1 MKIQYNK
8 KRQNYNLAFGIV
20 WAIIGLVSISYGE
33 ENKIGDYLFLL
44 ASILYFGLYF
54 YERTNQYITI
64 TENEI
69 KKNTLF
75 GKKINIAEITSIKK
89 IAGDYILK
97 TDKAEMIIN
106 TELIKEDSFK
116 DLINT
121 LSNLNL
127 PPNKTPFYSTD

>member
-1 MKIQYNK
+1 MKIRYNK

-20 WAIIGLVSISYGE
+20 WAIIGLVSISYSE

-44 ASILYFGLYF
+44 ASILYFGLFF

-97 TDKAEMIIN
+97 TDNVEMIIN
-106 TELIKEDSFK
+106 TELITEVSFN
-116 DLINT
+116 DLINI

-127 PPNKTPFYSTD
+127 PTKKSPFYNTN

>member
-1 MKIQYNK
+1 MKIHYNK
-8 KRQNYNLAFGIV
+8 RRQNYNLAFGIV
-20 WAIIGLVSISYGE
+20 WAIIGLFSISYNE

-54 YERTNQYITI
+54 YERTNQYISI

-69 KKNTLF
+69 KQNTLF
-75 GKKINIAEITSIKK
+75 GKKIKIAEITSIKK

-106 TELIKEDSFK
+106 TELITEDSFK
-116 DLINT
+116 DLINI
-121 LSNLNL
+121 LSSLNL
-127 PPNKTPFYSTD
+127 PADKTPVYSTN

>member
-44 ASILYFGLYF
+44 SSILYFGLYF

-97 TDKAEMIIN
+97 TDNAEMIIN
-106 TELIKEDSFK
+106 TELITEESFS
-116 DLINT
+116 DLINI

-127 PPNKTPFYSTD
+127 SANKTPFYSTD